1 MLLVAPE
8 ELGRGVLT
16 GSRHRGAA
24 ALLETHLEL
33 LGGLA
38 EVLLPL
44 ESLDRPLLHA
54 YALRLEL
61 DTRRGLG
68 LLVFRRADSQL
79 VGRLFMDSIDALV
92 GLGHYLN
99 QGRLRADLLRILLF
113 LIVCAAI
120 GRRGLLVDRD
130 AAVIFIND
138 VTLLD
143 SIGQGCGD
151 GQLGL

>member
-1 MLLVAPE
+1 
-8 ELGRGVLT
+8 
-16 GSRHRGAA
+16 
-24 ALLETHLEL
+24 
-33 LGGLA
+33 
-38 EVLLPL
+38 
-44 ESLDRPLLHA
+44 
-54 YALRLEL
+54 
-61 DTRRGLG
+61 
-68 LLVFRRADSQL
+68 
-79 VGRLFMDSIDALV
+79 MDSIDALV

-99 QGRLRADLLRILLF
+99 KGRLRADLLRILLF
-113 LIVCAAI
+113 LIVYAAI